1 MIRLM
6 KDAWGRIHFIYN
18 ALIEVSSPIGIMSE
32 GLSYDLF
39 SCTLSA
45 WFSGTS
51 NVLLDLLYALHVVPW
66 NLKLLS

>member
-1 MIRLM
+1 M
-6 KDAWGRIHFIYN
+6 KLKLA
-18 ALIEVSSPIGIMSE
+18 IEIMSE
-32 GLSYDLF
+32 GLSYGL
-39 SCTLSA
+39 SSSAPSA